1 MDTRTYPASFAA
13 AILDAA
19 SSKGADREEI
29 LRAVGLSEEILLA
42 ERGRVTAKTLNII
55 NQRVIE
61 TLDDENHGFMRD
73 PIKPGTFAMM
83 CYACVGASTLRV
95 AVHRECRFYS
105 LITDNFSV
113 HLEEKDGL
121 AYFSLKTLND
131 YHDPKN
137 YMVPSLLGISY
148 RWMSWM
154 VGQKIVLDHAS
165 FASPRP
171 DIASDYNFLFS
182 CPVKFNGSENYICFS
197 ANYLEKRITQNE
209 ETLKQFLSDGSS
221 GLLAQPRD
229 DDTLPARVQSL
240 IREHVGEEFPEI
252 DDIAAQLH
260 MTPITLRRKLKRE
273 GSSYQQIK
281 DDVRRDTAIYMLS
294 RGGKS
299 IEDIA
304 EEVGFSEPTS
314 FFRAFKRWTGVT
326 PRSYLKSSD

>member
-1 MDTRTYPASFAA
+1 MDTRTYPAAFAR
-13 AILDAA
+13 AILEAA
-19 SSKGADREEI
+19 SSKGVDRSEI
-29 LRAVGLSEEILLA
+29 LRMAGVSEDILLA
-42 ERGRVTAKTLNII
+42 DRGRLTAKTLNTI
-55 NQRVIE
+55 NSCVIDI
-61 TLDDENHGFMRD
+61 LDDENLGFMRD

-95 AVHRECRFYS
+95 AVRRECRFYS

-113 HLEEKDGL
+113 HLDEREGL
-121 AYFSLKTLND
+121 AYFSLKAGSEFQ
-131 YHDPKN
+131 DPKN

-154 VGQKIVLDHAS
+154 LGQKIILDHAS
-165 FASPRP
+165 FTSARP

-182 CPVKFNGSENYICFS
+182 CPVKFGGAENYICFNV
-197 ANYLEKRITQNE
+197 NYLDKRISQNE
-209 ETLKQFLSDGSS
+209 ETLKEFLSDGSS
-221 GLLAQPRD
+221 GLLAQPRSE
-229 DDTLPARVQSL
+229 DTLPAKVQSM
-240 IREHVGEEFPEI
+240 IREHVGNDFPEI
-252 DDIAAQLH
+252 DEVAELLH